1 MSLRPDDGHSRSRSK
16 SRTRSRSRSYSHA
29 RAPSPPSS
37 EPKVTY
43 VTRPVAESKVTY
55 VMRPVTESKD
65 TYATHR
71 APQYSPAVSMPAMP
85 TEYEQR
91 VSAPGGGNVTNGS
104 YAGHLPYPV
113 IGGIPYPA
121 EPEDDMGNFTD
132 YPPEQR
138 AGLRAAAAKLRDPYD
153 EDLAYGSLPA
163 PAPARQ
169 HSGNISSQRSYA
181 TAPPSAG
188 YRYASTSSLSK
199 NEISQAHHEPYQYG
213 KPPGTGTYTTNTQ
226 PPTTWTPSSDP
237 PIAYNNTRAPM
248 TSLQH
253 IQDPPSPRLSQVPP
267 SPQSSH
273 ARVVEVT
280 PGLSKQ
286 SGLGVTTR
294 MDRLSVGS
302 SPYEMS
308 GGLPPPSPLLEPYHG
323 TYQSISPMP
332 SPVMHSRDS
341 DLDDLPTLSQ
351 LSSSTGSSKNGS
363 SKHRRSKS
371 STSTIP
377 EAASKH
383 VKTNSSSHHHIK
395 SDKRRVKVYDAEED
409 ARLLNEALSHHR
421 GPDPDP
427 VCNILPHLTHDQMLE
442 LRNEYK
448 KIAKVSGRGINIAK
462 HVKMKLG
469 GNFGKAAYVTAL
481 GRWES
486 EGYWANFWYQSHGS
500 RRELLIE
507 SLMGRSNADIRQI
520 KESFRDKRYSDDLVK
535 CMERELKAD
544 KFRIAIL
551 TALEGR
557 KQEETDI
564 YPREYVD
571 KDAAILYHCIMS
583 REGGETAMLD
593 IVTRRSDAHLR
604 EVLRTYER
612 QYGSNFARAAL
623 AKSNNLVVSI
633 VLCWQ
638 NGLQV
643 RSANSA

>member
-1 MSLRPDDGHSRSRSK
+1 MLS
-16 SRTRSRSRSYSHA
+16 
-29 RAPSPPSS
+29 
-37 EPKVTY
+37 Y
-43 VTRPVAESKVTY
+43 VTRPAAQSK
-55 VMRPVTESKD
+55 E
-65 TYATHR
+65 TYATYG
-71 APQYSPAVSMPAMP
+71 APQYSQAVSMPGMP
-85 TEYEQR
+85 TEYKQR
-91 VSAPGGGNVTNGS
+91 ISHPGASHVANGS
-104 YAGHLPYPV
+104 YTGHLPYPV
-113 IGGIPYPA
+113 TGGIPYPA
-121 EPEDDMGNFTD
+121 EPENDMGDFTD

-138 AGLRAAAAKLRDPYD
+138 AGLRAATAKLRDPYD

-163 PAPARQ
+163 PAPDRQ
-169 HSGNISSQRSYA
+169 HSGNISNQRPYA

-188 YRYASTSSLSK
+188 YGHTSTSSLS
-199 NEISQAHHEPYQYG
+199 NNGISQAHYEPYQYG

-226 PPTTWTPSSDP
+226 PSTTWTSSSDP
-237 PIAYNNTRAPM
+237 PTAYNNMRAPM

-253 IQDPPSPRLSQVPP
+253 IQDPPSPRLSQAPP
-267 SPQSSH
+267 SPRSSH

-286 SGLGVTTR
+286 SGSGVTTR

-332 SPVMHSRDS
+332 SPMMHPRDS
-341 DLDDLPTLSQ
+341 DIDDLPSLSQ
-351 LSSSTGSSKNGS
+351 LSSSTGSSKHGS
-363 SKHRRSKS
+363 SKHQRSKS

-377 EAASKH
+377 GAGSKH
-383 VKTNSSSHHHIK
+383 LKTNSISRHHIK
-395 SDKRRVKVYDAEED
+395 SDKKRAKVYDAEED
-409 ARLLNEALSHHR
+409 ARILNEALSHHR

-427 VCNILPHLTHDQMLE
+427 VCDILPHLTHDQMLE

-462 HVKMKLG
+462 HIKMKLG

-520 KESFRDKRYSDDLVK
+520 KDSFKDKRYSDDLVK

-633 VLCWQ
+633 VLCQ
-638 NGLQV
+638 YHGLQV
-643 RSANSA
+643 RSANSILRAK